1 MLTVSGTER
10 RLSKLQKDI
19 LRRGLIAHYGKET
32 DLACKRDYP
41 GCFRAVG
48 LGLPDKDADNRR
60 AKASKRAAAGRAL
73 QRLIKRGLVEPVAR
87 GHWRLS
93 SQHGVE
99 VAARLW
105 PQIKKPT
112 PEQMA
117 ADVGMRVLA
126 AEAQERFLFES
137 WRDQRLERRLKKA
150 KEARRPKRMS
160 KTWIVQQDSPG
171 VSVNFDF

>member
-19 LRRGLIAHYGKET
+19 LRRGLIAHYGKEI

-41 GCFRAVG
+41 GCFRAAG
-48 LGLPDKDADNRR
+48 LGLPDKDALNRR
-60 AKASKRAAAGRAL
+60 LRASKRAAAGRAL
-73 QRLIKRGLVEPVAR
+73 ERLIKRGLVEPVTR
-87 GHWRLS
+87 GRWRLS
-93 SQHGVE
+93 SQRSVE
-99 VAARLW
+99 VAAQLW

-112 PEQMA
+112 SEQMA
-117 ADVGMRVLA
+117 ADVQMRVLA

-137 WRDQRLERRLKKA
+137 WRERRLERRLKKA
-150 KEARRPKRMS
+150 KEVAVRPRS
-160 KTWIVQQDSPG
+160 KTWIVQEDGPG